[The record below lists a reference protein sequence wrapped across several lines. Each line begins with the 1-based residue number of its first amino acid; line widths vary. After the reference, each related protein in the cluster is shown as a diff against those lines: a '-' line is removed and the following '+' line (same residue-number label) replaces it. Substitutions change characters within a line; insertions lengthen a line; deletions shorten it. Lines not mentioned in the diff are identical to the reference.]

1 MKINSTNKLQYS
13 LTYIFVLKFLLMSIT
28 TNAQISVVRITNG
41 QPLNGNYYLGD
52 KVNTGNS
59 WFFNFEI
66 GQNNWN
72 SSQVGLGQNTDGVTG
87 WNYADAIYYENGT
100 GNNRRVRRNIA
111 EFQFSNTGRWYIVG
125 RARASETGAYTYAD
139 ETDWTTN
146 QTFSITH
153 TSYWDVSSLGTPFA
167 QIATS
172 STTSNVINLSWEKWE
187 GRNVMIVR
195 NTTNTFTSPS
205 QGIAYTVG
213 TSIGTGTVVYNGG
226 ATSFDDTN
234 TSPGTQYFYAF
245 YSENYSYYSGGVT
258 SHVTTNGGWLG
269 NNNSEWTNPT
279 NWTNNTV
286 PTSNIDV
293 VVLASVSYPL
303 TLNANAHAKSITIN
317 NSASLHLNTFKLT
330 LSGNLTNNGT
340 FDTGS
345 GTVEFNSSATI
356 GGSNAV
362 NFNHLII
369 NPSAVIT
376 LNTVP
381 TVNGTFELKGGNIDR
396 PLNYGPAST
405 LKYSISY
412 DRYYEWSEISG
423 AGYPHNVE
431 IAVGTLNLRNGN
443 NNLKQISGDL
453 TIASGATLDMA
464 GITDGSDGNTQST
477 GLRILGNLNNNGNI
491 IFSNANK
498 KIECNNFI
506 NAGTTTLSD
515 AFAGDLRVM
524 GDFNNIGTFNCNT
537 RAVFFEG
544 AGTQNI
550 YSTNTLRLDIWIINK
565 SAGSVVMHTDVI
577 CEGGTGINIFE
588 LHPYNTLE
596 LNGNSFTL
604 GKNNFY
610 STFFNGSVGNYGKIK
625 GGGNSKI
632 IIKGNGSTTSYL
644 SFDQSNP
651 GVSNSLHTF
660 EIDRQSS
667 GEVRLADNIFI
678 SNLLDIINGNLN
690 GQNSNI
696 ELLPSATGRLSS
708 TNTSAA
714 LTVNN
719 LILGKSSTANAQFYR
734 NGRPLTVGN
743 KVKVKVSFDQTGKWH
758 FIAFPFA
765 ISAVEKS
772 DGTAAVLGTDYTL
785 GQYNATK
792 RAQRISGWESSTD
805 NPMTAL
811 KGYIIN
817 RRNTGPDNKDL
828 YFVTNEKGA
837 HAAFA
842 ASNNLALSY
851 TTHTGGLNV
860 NFGWNFVAHP
870 LVANGQSTLT
880 EGEFHYGYDG
890 TSDQYSVG
898 FGASCERQSFDA
910 YFIKTAAPGNLTVN
924 LSAPQGAPRRTTVDG
939 GSYQMALHHNNM
951 QYQSH
956 IRMHEAATFAYDE
969 LYDAPYST
977 PWNATT
983 ARFYSFAGNETMA
996 LNTVSGEGEIL
1007 LGARFPSK
1015 GSYKISW
1022 AGNMPGYIAQL
1033 VDMSSGE
1040 ITDMRYNNDY
1050 SFEANAGDINNRFK
1064 VVLSS
1069 DVSTNNKIY
1078 INNLLYVNARSNTL
1092 YIEGTVQGDRI
1103 KLYDST
1109 GREIH
1114 QQTATNNA
1122 IAIGNLPKGIYIINI
1137 EQNEGIWRQKV
1148 VMQ

>member
-1 MKINSTNKLQYS
+1 MGGLIIFLNTRKTNSMNKYTIRLLWLCLCLIYSTSNNVLFADGAIGYKGIRLNIKGTNTWFKAHDVAWEYAGCGDYQ
-13 LTYIFVLKFLLMSIT
+13 FK
-28 TNAQISVVRITNG
+28 NAQNLSDT
-41 QPLNGNYYLGD
+41 
-52 KVNTGNS
+52 
-59 WFFNFEI
+59 EI
-66 GQNNWN
+66 G
-72 SSQVGLGQNTDGVTG
+72 S
-87 WNYADAIYYENGT
+87 
-100 GNNRRVRRNIA
+100 
-111 EFQFSNTGRWYIVG
+111 F
-125 RARASETGAYTYAD
+125 
-139 ETDWTTN
+139 
-146 QTFSITH
+146 
-153 TSYWDVSSLGTPFA
+153 
-167 QIATS
+167 
-172 STTSNVINLSWEKWE
+172 STTETLEISGFAVI
-187 GRNVMIVR
+187 G
-195 NTTNTFTSPS
+195 
-205 QGIAYTVG
+205 
-213 TSIGTGTVVYNGG
+213 
-226 ATSFDDTN
+226 
-234 TSPGTQYFYAF
+234 
-245 YSENYSYYSGGVT
+245 
-258 SHVTTNGGWLG
+258 
-269 NNNSEWTNPT
+269 
-279 NWTNNTV
+279 WTNNQDFVAGKLLYKTWKDGDTEPASWSEYAV
-286 PTSNIDV
+286 GNYNNPKSGATHVVCNSNTDRIVGDLFNINLNPGIPGTYNIKVQALGRMQYSTGPNGGSFNENNGNVISCTFTIISSSSDVFRSKAPGNWNEITTWESRSKNIGGESWGNATSEPTASADNVIIQNEHLINI
-293 VVLASVSYPL
+293 SS
-303 TLNANAHAKSITIN
+303 NAHAKSITIN

-356 GGSNAV
+356 GGSNAI

-464 GITDGSDGNTQST
+464 GITDGSGGNTQST

-506 NAGTTTLSD
+506 NVGTTTLSD

-524 GDFNNIGTFNCNT
+524 GDFNNTGTFNCNT

-550 YSTNTLRLDIWIINK
+550 YSTNTLSLDYWIINK
-565 SAGSVVMHTDVI
+565 TSGSVIMHTDVI
-577 CEGGTGINIFE
+577 CEGPWGYNA
-588 LHPYNTLE
+588 LMLYPNNTLE
-596 LNGNSFTL
+596 INERTFTL
-604 GKNNFY
+604 GKNNVS
-610 STFFNGSVGNYGKIK
+610 STFYNGSVDNYGKIK

-644 SFDQSNP
+644 SFDQSNL

-719 LILGKSSTANAQFYR
+719 LILGKSSTANAQFYL
-734 NGRPLTVGN
+734 NGRTLTVDN

-772 DGTAAVLGTDYTL
+772 DGTPAVLGTDYTL

-837 HAAFA
+837 HVAFA

-851 TTHTGGLNV
+851 ITHTGGLNV

-870 LVANGQSTLT
+870 LVANGSTTLAA
-880 EGEFHYGYDG
+880 GEFYYGYDG
-890 TSDQYSVG
+890 ATDQYTLG
-898 FGASCERQSFDA
+898 YGASGERRSFDA

-939 GSYQMALHHNNM
+939 GSYQLALHHNNM

-996 LNTVSGEGEIL
+996 LNTVGGEGVIL

-1137 EQNEGIWRQKV
+1137 EQNEGIWRRKV